1 MNLLYTK
8 PDNTLILT
16 TLAID
21 IDPYEYDTLHRSRG
35 DIPDD
40 WKLVATNI
48 KWPDNGW
55 SHESLRWSGTDII
68 VDILAA
74 KEETK
79 KILRQ
84 EREVLFS
91 ALDVQFMRNWEQ
103 GLDNSKIVAEKE
115 RLRNITNLV
124 DEVNTLQELKNIR
137 L

>member
-1 MNLLYTK
+1 MNILYTK

-21 IDPYEYDTLHRSRG
+21 IDPYEYDSTHRGRG
-35 DIPDD
+35 DIPED
-40 WKLVATNI
+40 WTLVATNI
-48 KWPDNGW
+48 TWPDNGW
-55 SHESLRWSGTDII
+55 PHETLRWSGTDII

-84 EREVLFS
+84 DREVLFS
-91 ALDVQFMRNWEQ
+91 ALDIQFMRNLEQ
-103 GLDNSKIVAEKE
+103 GLDNSKIIAEKE

-124 DEVNTLQELKNIR
+124 DEANTLEELKNIG